1 MSTNNKRKRFIIIG
15 VAALILV
22 LLAISVVR
30 SINKYIDTHTWAT
43 IHVLCQSNSDDTE
56 TLDYEHEYLKGDII
70 TFDNVKLDITDITTD
85 GTVTFSVYQGELYDE
100 KGEVIDTDTIFK
112 DSKSNYKLINGS
124 VSLTVTDNRYQ

>member
-1 MSTNNKRKRFIIIG
+1 MSANNKRKRFIIIG

-100 KGEVIDTDTIFK
+100 NGEVIDADTIYK
-112 DSKSNYKLINGS
+112 DSKSNYRLNNGV